1 MMEYQTNVE
10 LVPVTRLAEKMKWLD
25 RFQKS
30 YSGGQTKT
38 NNKFFGNGCKF
49 LVAKS
54 NGKELG
60 YIRIIDRSSELRKF
74 GATDT
79 WSVSEAYVKPA
90 YRNKG
95 VLRKMLKV
103 VISDYNTKLIK
114 IETERFETNYSYYE
128 TLGFKK
134 AFAVQ
139 NGELAIAYLDEIA
152 DVMSLRNEMLKNEDV
167 YKKAA

>member
-1 MMEYQTNVE
+1 MMKIENEIVLTEVQK
-10 LVPVTRLAEKMKWLD
+10 LAEKMKWLE

-30 YSGGQTKT
+30 YSGGQAKT
-38 NNKFFGNGCKF
+38 TNKFFENSCKF

-60 YIRIIDRSSELRKF
+60 YIRIIDRTSELRKF
-74 GATDT
+74 GAADT

-90 YRNKG
+90 YRNQG

-103 VISDYNTKLIK
+103 VISDYKTKLIR
-114 IETERFETNYSYYE
+114 IETERFEANYSYYE
-128 TLGFKK
+128 TLGFKN
-134 AFAVQ
+134 AFSVQ

-152 DVMSLRNEMLKNEDV
+152 DVMSLRNQVLKNEDV